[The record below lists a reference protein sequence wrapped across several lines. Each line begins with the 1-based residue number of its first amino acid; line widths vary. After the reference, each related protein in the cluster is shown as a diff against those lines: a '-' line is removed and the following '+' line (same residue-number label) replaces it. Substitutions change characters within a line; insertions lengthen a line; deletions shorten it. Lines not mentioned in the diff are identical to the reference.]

1 MVDTTAISGGEME
14 LDDAY
19 DEYLKTIHRIACK
32 HLLKTQA
39 VLGYLGQFNRAR
51 GVTCTITSADMIWE
65 LGSSTPI
72 RTPPPDSVNATAPV
86 TGRIPPRKLA
96 KPSKFD
102 PVAWSNK
109 INTDVSD
116 RLNTSVV
123 AGTSG

>member
-1 MVDTTAISGGEME
+1 MGLLWKT
-14 LDDAY
+14 LDEASQLKFKDPAFLATLPNPFTQLETEDA
-19 DEYLKTIHRIACK
+19 
-32 HLLKTQA
+32 
-39 VLGYLGQFNRAR
+39 
-51 GVTCTITSADMIWE
+51 
-65 LGSSTPI
+65 
-72 RTPPPDSVNATAPV
+72 PPDSVNATAPV